1 MTSLLEVEN
10 LHRAFGGL
18 KVHTGLDFAVNEG
31 AIFAV
36 IGPNGAGKTTL
47 FQMISGLLPPD
58 AGDIRFDGLSVVG
71 VPPHRIALRGVG
83 RTFQTPQL
91 FADVSCLENVMVGLH
106 ARLKA
111 GFFANGFMLPWSR
124 SEEAWARQEAMRYL
138 GFTGLADDAGIA
150 AGSLPF
156 GKQRLLEFARALAG
170 KPRLLM
176 LDEPAAGLN
185 DAEVDEL
192 KRLIFQVRDGGCT
205 VLLIEHHMDL
215 VMDVSDHVVVI
226 YDGQCIASGTP
237 DAVQNDPVVIEAY
250 LGTRKEAA

>member
-58 AGDIRFDGLSVVG
+58 AGDIRFEGKSLVG
-71 VPPHRIALRGVG
+71 VPPHKIAQLGLG
-83 RTFQTPQL
+83 RTFQTPHL
-91 FADVSCLENVMVGLH
+91 FAEVSCLENVMVGLH
-106 ARLKA
+106 ARMKA
-111 GFFANGFMLPWSR
+111 GFFANGFTLPWSR
-124 SEEAWARQEAMRYL
+124 SEESWARAEAMKYL
-138 GFTGLADDAGIA
+138 EFTGLAGDAGIE

-170 KPRLLM
+170 KPRLVM

-192 KRLIFQVRDGGCT
+192 MRLIFEVRKNGCT

-215 VMDVSDHVVVI
+215 VMEVSDHVVVI

-237 DAVQNDPVVIEAY
+237 AEVQADPAVIEAY
-250 LGTRKEAA
+250 LGTTREAA

>member
-1 MTSLLEVEN
+1 MTSLLEVED

-18 KVHTGLDFAVNEG
+18 KVHTGLNFAVDAG

-58 AGDIRFDGLSVVG
+58 AGDIRFEGASLVG
-71 VPPHRIALRGVG
+71 RKPHRIAQTGIG

-106 ARLKA
+106 TRMHA
-111 GFFANGFMLPWSR
+111 GFFANGFTLPWSR
-124 SEEAWARQEAMRYL
+124 REEAWAQSEAMNYL
-138 GFTGLADDAGIA
+138 DFTGLGGDAGLA
-150 AGSLPF
+150 AGSFPF

-170 KPRLLM
+170 KPKLIM

-192 KRLIFQVRDGGCT
+192 KRLIFQVRKDGCT

-237 DAVQNDPVVIEAY
+237 DAVQSDPAVIEAY

>member
-1 MTSLLEVEN
+1 MSPLLEVTD

-18 KVHTGLDFAVNEG
+18 KVHTGLNFAVNPG

-58 AGDIRFDGLSVVG
+58 AGDIRFDGKSLVG
-71 VPPHRIALRGVG
+71 EPPHRIALHGIG
-83 RTFQTPQL
+83 RTFQTPHL

-106 ARLKA
+106 TRLGA
-111 GFFANGFMLPWSR
+111 GFFANGFTLPWSR
-124 SEEAWARQEAMRYL
+124 REESWARAEAMKFL
-138 GFTGLADDAGIA
+138 DFTGLGADSGLL

-156 GKQRLLEFARALAG
+156 GKQRLLEFARALAA
-170 KPRLLM
+170 KPRLIM

-192 KRLIFQVRDGGCT
+192 KRLIFQVRDDGCT
-205 VLLIEHHMDL
+205 VLLIEHHMDM

-226 YDGQCIASGTP
+226 FDGQCIASGTP
-237 DAVQNDPVVIEAY
+237 DEVQSDPAVIEAY
-250 LGTRKEAA
+250 LGTSKVPE